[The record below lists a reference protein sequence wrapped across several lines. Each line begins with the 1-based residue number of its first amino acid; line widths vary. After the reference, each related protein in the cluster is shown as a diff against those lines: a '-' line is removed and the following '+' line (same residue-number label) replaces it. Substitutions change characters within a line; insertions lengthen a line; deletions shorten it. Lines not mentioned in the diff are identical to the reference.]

1 MESLFGG
8 AQAEKFARKHAKQ
21 VKEDDSTDKKPSDI
35 QQKQQGKKKKKKRKL
50 PEVSEGGEGGTLD
63 TSDSLEAT
71 HEIFVGN
78 LPLATRPKEIERIFK
93 KFGAVASVRLRSVP
107 IAGTAVDDAG
117 NLNLVKRVCANKRK
131 YSDNKN
137 SVNAYVSFVD
147 GKTTVN
153 KDSNGESSAEQ
164 SSSSLSAE
172 NAVRAAIAAN
182 GMQFNGHILRIDV
195 SLPSGKSS
203 GLFDPKRSV
212 FLGNLPHRVTEEEVR
227 KHFSDGLAGIGDSAS
242 NATDKGTELIQ
253 GVRLVRDSETQLGKG
268 FGYLLLRDRST
279 AAAAL
284 ELNDTKI
291 SGR

>member
-8 AQAEKFARKHAKQ
+8 AQAEKFARKHAKP
-21 VKEDDSTDKKPSDI
+21 VEEDDSIDKKSSSV
-35 QQKQQGKKKKKKRKL
+35 QQKQQAKKKKKKRKL
-50 PEVSEGGEGGTLD
+50 PEVLAGGEGTLD

-117 NLNLVKRVCANKRK
+117 NLNLVKRVCANKQK

-147 GKTTVN
+147 GKTIVN
-153 KDSNGESSAEQ
+153 KDTSGEPSAEQ
-164 SSSSLSAE
+164 YSSSSSAE

-182 GMQFNGHILRIDV
+182 GMQFNGHTLRIDV
-195 SLPSGKSS
+195 SSPSGKSS

-227 KHFSDGLAGIGDSAS
+227 KHFSDGLSSIGDSAF
-242 NATDKGTELIQ
+242 NATDEGTELVQ
-253 GVRLVRDSETQLGKG
+253 GVRLVRDGETQLGKG

-284 ELNDTKI
+284 ALNDTKI